1 MSQCA
6 DALQVLLERKVEGLM
21 TRHQMKHL
29 ADRLI
34 ADIDLTQ
41 DRNRR
46 ARESHRRRRLRE
58 LRQRGIKCSTLTC
71 CDEKVAL

>member
-21 TRHQMKHL
+21 TRRQMKYL
-29 ADRLI
+29 ADRLV

-41 DRNRR
+41 ARNRR

>member
-1 MSQCA
+1 VSQCA

-21 TRHQMKHL
+21 TRRQMKYL
-29 ADRLI
+29 ADRLV

-41 DRNRR
+41 NRNRR

-58 LRQRGIKCSTLTC
+58 LHQLGIKCSTLTC

>member
-21 TRHQMKHL
+21 TRRQIRHL
-29 ADRLI
+29 ADRLV
-34 ADIDLTQ
+34 AEIDLTQ
-41 DRNRR
+41 ARNRR

-58 LRQRGIKCSTLTC
+58 LRRLGIRCSKLPC
-71 CDEKVAL
+71 CDGKVAL

>member
-21 TRHQMKHL
+21 TRRQMKYL
-29 ADRLI
+29 ADRLM

-41 DRNRR
+41 TRNRR

-58 LRQRGIKCSTLTC
+58 LRRLGIKCSTLTC

>member
-21 TRHQMKHL
+21 TPRQLERL
-29 ADRLI
+29 ADRLV
-34 ADIDLTQ
+34 ADMELTQ

-46 ARESHRRRRLRE
+46 ARKSHRRRRLRE
-58 LRQRGIKCSTLTC
+58 LRQLGIKCSTLTC

>member
-1 MSQCA
+1 
-6 DALQVLLERKVEGLM
+6 VLLERKVEGLM
-21 TRHQMKHL
+21 TRRQMKYL
-29 ADRLI
+29 ADRLV

-58 LRQRGIKCSTLTC
+58 LRQLGIKCSTLTC

>member
-1 MSQCA
+1 VSQCA

-21 TRHQMKHL
+21 TRRQMKYL
-29 ADRLI
+29 ADRLV

-41 DRNRR
+41 ARNRR

>member
-6 DALQVLLERKVEGLM
+6 DALQVLLERKAEGRLS
-21 TRHQMKHL
+21 RVQLRSL
-29 ADRLI
+29 AN
-34 ADIDLTQ
+34 DLAYDLNRTQ

-58 LRQRGIKCSTLTC
+58 LRQRGIKCAALPC
-71 CDEKVAL
+71 CDVKVAL